1 MMNKLLIVLIT
12 ITSCSMLAPI
22 DVDEARQWY
31 AEMDILISK
40 WEHGENKIE
49 KLDEALYKFG
59 KRCPH
64 PDPRWNELYFRVQR
78 MMLQKPN
85 YINYFTEKIETERA
99 KVGEYHRNSNEPY
112 HTGERNNF
120 NSLRFYII
128 EETLCHLPSPPTV
141 AALGKYLYDERD
153 TPPPMKP
160 GQDWIDN
167 ESNAYLACKAL
178 AKIGLRNAPVPPRVA
193 PDESH
198 LATWRLWW
206 EQVQAGTRSFSF
218 EGEAVEYRFRKDGTW
233 ETSTW
238 KNESLHVSDN
248 STTHRVAEVFASS
261 HNRWLMVLTGI
272 LLGIAWLRW
281 KKHGRMIK

>member
-1 MMNKLLIVLIT
+1 
-12 ITSCSMLAPI
+12 
-22 DVDEARQWY
+22 
-31 AEMDILISK
+31 MDHKVES
-40 WEHGENKIE
+40 NV
-49 KLDEALYKFG
+49 ALYAK
-59 KRCPH
+59 
-64 PDPRWNELYFRVQR
+64 
-78 MMLQKPN
+78 LQSGVLKLPKHLE
-85 YINYFTEKIETERA
+85 YLTQKIETERA
-99 KVGEYHRNSNEPY
+99 KVAEDSYY
-112 HTGERNNF
+112 TGERNAY

-160 GQDWIDN
+160 GQDWIDTK
-167 ESNAYLACKAL
+167 SNAYLACTAL

-233 ETSTW
+233 ETSAW
-238 KNESLHVSDN
+238 KNESRHVSDN
-248 STTHRVAEVFASS
+248 STSHRLADVFASS

-281 KKHGRMIK
+281 KKHRRMIK